1 MSADFP
7 RPDTR
12 YRFHVSYGETD
23 CMGVAY
29 YGEYLHWF
37 ERARSQL
44 IRERGLSYAE
54 VEARGLYLPVR
65 EASVRYRR
73 PARYE
78 QELFVRVGVSEW
90 GRASVTFAYEV
101 WGPPEGTV
109 LIATGATQHACT
121 SLQGKPVPTPE
132 WLKDLFRAP

>member
-1 MSADFP
+1 MTPDFP
-7 RPDTR
+7 RPHTL

-37 ERARSQL
+37 ERARGQL

-65 EASVRYRR
+65 EAAVRYRR
-73 PARYE
+73 PARYDDA
-78 QELFVRVGVSEW
+78 LAVRAAVSEW
-90 GRASVTFAYEV
+90 GRASLSFTYEV
-101 WGPPEGTV
+101 WGPPGDSV
-109 LIATGATQHACT
+109 LLATGATQHACT
-121 SLQGKPVPTPE
+121 SPEGKPVPVPD
-132 WLKDLFRAP
+132 WLREIFGAG

>member
-7 RPDTR
+7 RPETR

-54 VEARGLYLPVR
+54 VESRGLYLPVR
-65 EASVRYRR
+65 EAAVRYRR

-78 QELFVRVGVSEW
+78 EELFVRVGVSEW

-101 WGPPEGTV
+101 WGPPEGTA
-109 LIATGATQHACT
+109 LIATGTTQHACT
-121 SLQGKPVPTPE
+121 SLKGKPVPTPE
-132 WLKDLFRAP
+132 WLKDLFRTP

>member
-1 MSADFP
+1 MSQGFP
-7 RPDTR
+7 TPDTR

-44 IRERGLSYAE
+44 IRERGMSYAE

-65 EASVRYRR
+65 EAAVRYRR
-73 PARYE
+73 PARFDD
-78 QELFVRVGVSEW
+78 ELFVRVGVGEW

-101 WGPPEGTV
+101 WGPPGGSV
-109 LIATGATQHACT
+109 LLATGTTQHACT
-121 SLQGKPVPTPE
+121 SPQGKPVPTPD
-132 WLKDLFRAP
+132 WLKNLFRAP

>member
-1 MSADFP
+1 MGTDFP
-7 RPDTR
+7 TPDSR

-37 ERARSQL
+37 ERARGQL
-44 IRERGLSYAE
+44 IRERGMSYAE

-73 PARYE
+73 PARYDD
-78 QELFVRVGVSEW
+78 ELFVRVGVGEW

-101 WGPPEGTV
+101 WGPPDGSV
-109 LIATGATQHACT
+109 LLATGATQHACT
-121 SLQGKPVPTPE
+121 SPQGKPVPTPD
-132 WLKDLFRAP
+132 WLKDLFRVP